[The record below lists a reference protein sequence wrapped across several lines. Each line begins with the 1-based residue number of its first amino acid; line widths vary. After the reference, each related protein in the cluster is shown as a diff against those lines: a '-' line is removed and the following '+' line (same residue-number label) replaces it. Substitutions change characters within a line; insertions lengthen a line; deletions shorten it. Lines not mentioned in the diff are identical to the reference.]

1 MGETKENGQCLKP
14 GLGCF
19 VIAWISVAT
28 IALILSYFI
37 ARSNGDI
44 SFIVPSISDTTYKDP
59 EGAIF
64 AEFFNATAILTLVM
78 MAVRYFQIK
87 MINREIEGSESSHLA
102 QLNLL
107 SNVLGI
113 GSAVGVS
120 IVANFRSRE
129 VDNPLSAVH
138 IIGAVL
144 LFVSGAAYCWAQTF
158 ITYQLTKF
166 NVNTKS
172 MFLGRLVISSVLT
185 LSVLVFLVCGGLDS
199 RTSMIKP
206 IEIAGNIAEWLAAW
220 CFGAFGISF
229 CKEFQKLS
237 LNIQCIPRCSG
248 QSSDVLKYST
258 IPVSEADDNATDT
271 D

>member
-1 MGETKENGQCLKP
+1 MSDPKENGQCSKP

-37 ARSNGDI
+37 ARSNGDV
-44 SFIVPSISDTTYKDP
+44 SFVVPSISDTTYKDP

-78 MAVRYFQIK
+78 MAVRYFQVK
-87 MINREIEGSESSHLA
+87 MINREIEGSKSSPLS

-107 SNVLGI
+107 GNVFGL
-113 GSAVGVS
+113 GSALGVS
-120 IVANFRSRE
+120 VVANFRSRE

-144 LFVSGAAYCWAQTF
+144 LFVSGAAYCWTQTF

-166 NVNTKS
+166 NVNTKT
-172 MFLGRLVISSVLT
+172 MFLVRLVISSLLSLNVLI
-185 LSVLVFLVCGGLDS
+185 FLVCGGFDS

-206 IEIAGNIAEWLAAW
+206 IEIAGNVAEWVAAW

-237 LNIQCIPRCSG
+237 LNIQCIPKCSG
-248 QSSDVLKYST
+248 KNSDALKYST
-258 IPVSEADDNATDT
+258 IPVTGADENTTDSE
-271 D
+271 